1 MTLHHTV
8 LFFHAVGTKCEHLHA
23 RVTETISR
31 ARCFPAPTRVASPAA
46 LPAAGC
52 SDGPTILDLWVGGT
66 LSHQK
71 KSLEAQHLASP
82 PVPFVA
88 ANEAGLH
95 YSGPG
100 AGCDPHQQSAPIR
113 EMQEEQHMGPNA
125 AQTDKQPISEQKL
138 LLQEGP
144 CCFAP
149 R

>member
-1 MTLHHTV
+1 MLPCSNTRGIPCCAASSWMLRWPHHQQT
-8 LFFHAVGTKCEHLHA
+8 F
-23 RVTETISR
+23 
-31 ARCFPAPTRVASPAA
+31 
-46 LPAAGC
+46 
-52 SDGPTILDLWVGGT
+52 LDLWVGGA

-100 AGCDPHQQSAPIR
+100 AGCDAHQQSAPIR
-113 EMQEEQHMGPNA
+113 EMQEEQHMGSNA
-125 AQTDKQPISEQKL
+125 AQTDKQPISEQKPL
-138 LLQEGP
+138 PQEGP
-144 CCFAP
+144 CRFAP